1 MPLTVVYT
9 ESKDRVY
16 RWPTDGSK
24 TVDLIPVTTITGST
38 PKPHLFKWYGT
49 MAAKAAV
56 YEDDWV
62 ELTED
67 DAVDYL
73 ATRAEAHRDKRGSIG
88 SFIHQ
93 RIAGN
98 YVDEKDKPDPF
109 HDGYVNYW
117 PDFLAQAVDF
127 VDHHQLTPTQIEVE
141 LAFPTMGYAGTCDMA
156 ARGPDGQLW
165 LIDWKTSNYV
175 STDHTMQIVAL
186 GRCTNRLSVIGGK
199 LLSIPCPPDM
209 EDARKVVVY
218 LKEESWRCYEA
229 NLNMEDTTFQRF
241 SNLLDNIYLERK
253 HKLSRLS
260 VSMPMLS
267 KGKADLHA
275 IE

>member
-9 ESKDRVY
+9 ESNDRVY
-16 RWPTDGSK
+16 RWPARNGG
-24 TVDLIPVTTITGST
+24 TVDLIPVTTITGTT

-56 YEDDWV
+56 HEDEWV
-62 ELTED
+62 ELTEE
-67 DAVDYL
+67 DAIDYL
-73 ATRAEAHRDKRGSIG
+73 ASRAVEHRDKRGNIG

-93 RIAGN
+93 RIAGH
-98 YVDEKDKPDPF
+98 YVDEKDRPDPF
-109 HDGYVNYW
+109 HAGYVSYW

-127 VDHHQLTPTQIEVE
+127 IEHHSLTPTQIEVE
-141 LAFPTMGYAGTCDMA
+141 LASPRAGYAGTCDMA
-156 ARGPDGQLW
+156 ARDADGRLW
-165 LIDWKTSNYV
+165 IIDWKTSNYV

-186 GRCTNRLSVIGGK
+186 GRCTNRLSMIGGK

-218 LKEESWRCYEA
+218 LKEESWKCYKA
-229 NLNMEDTTFQRF
+229 KPDMEPVTFQRF
-241 SNLLDNIYLERK
+241 TNLLDNIYLERK

-267 KGKADLHA
+267 KGKADFHA
-275 IE
+275 DE